1 MNTNTVEVPRIV
13 KSGVKAAPEPIRKP
27 RRAPVTFVGDE
38 SALLE
43 GLKRSEPGAQATFF
57 DAYEPAV
64 RRVLARILGMGDEL
78 CDALQECF
86 FRAFRS
92 IDAVEDPKALKS
104 WAMRVAVN
112 VALDQ
117 LRQRR
122 RRRWLV
128 LVGSDTWREP
138 SVPTAS
144 NELRAVLRAT
154 YRVLDRLPDDER
166 VVFALRR
173 IDGMELAD
181 VARVC
186 GVSLA
191 TVKRRLSRAEDRF
204 FSLARRR
211 PELVEWMN
219 PEDYQ

>member
-1 MNTNTVEVPRIV
+1 MVSNRSTAASDV
-13 KSGVKAAPEPIRKP
+13 KSKT
-27 RRAPVTFVGDE
+27 RRAPIAFVGDE
-38 SALLE
+38 AGLLE
-43 GLKRSEPGAQATFF
+43 GLKRAEPGAQATFF

-64 RRVLARILGMGDEL
+64 RRVLARILGVGDEL
-78 CDALQECF
+78 CDAMQECF

-92 IDAVEDPKALKS
+92 IEAVEDPKALKS

-128 LVGSDTWREP
+128 LVGADSWREP

-154 YRVLDRLPDDER
+154 YRVLDRLPGEER

-204 FSLARRR
+204 FSLAKRR

-219 PEDYQ
+219 PEDCQ